1 MKKVLKNHHFYTPI
15 KKYIALHL
23 NEMHSNLKSL
33 TSIASVFRSFMKLLQ
48 KSCSIRPTDL
58 MVRHKFRCRSDKNA
72 KKSGGKEVT
81 IPNREKGMLL
91 IP

>member
-1 MKKVLKNHHFYTPI
+1 M
-15 KKYIALHL
+15 HL
-23 NEMHSNLKSL
+23 NLKGL

-81 IPNREKGMLL
+81 IPNREREREREDQLHEHKSEKLNTK
-91 IP
+91 

>member
-1 MKKVLKNHHFYTPI
+1 M
-15 KKYIALHL
+15 HL
-23 NEMHSNLKSL
+23 NLMHLSLKSL

-81 IPNREKGMLL
+81 IPNRERGLMS

>member
-1 MKKVLKNHHFYTPI
+1 MLKEHHV
-15 KKYIALHL
+15 YIQNINMNLMHL
-23 NEMHSNLKSL
+23 SLKSL

-81 IPNREKGMLL
+81 IPDREKGL